1 MMGLLYGKMS
11 LLLRQ
16 TNPLYKKVS
25 RVQIIKFYNDFAF
38 PLGKPH
44 FTLMSTSS
52 SPELLRKTRRLTGTL
67 ALLALVMGMIGAYN
81 FMAYREAQ
89 QQIFHAEEAK
99 HKAQHKAAL
108 ADQAAQHAAQ
118 QVQLALQEKN
128 YALHTQSLYLS
139 SLSAQETAK
148 GNATDGALL
157 ALEALPKNI
166 ANPDRPFLMQ
176 AEVNLRQALDKLY
189 EKQLFRGHKEEIWQL
204 VLSPDGKILA
214 SASADHTVRLWE
226 MSTGKMLQTLQHN
239 DQVWEIAFNSTGS
252 QLVSASLDRN
262 ARLWSVETGELLA
275 TLPHQKEVYSVVF
288 IENLI
293 VSADAS
299 GTIKIWEHGQAKM
312 VLNAH
317 RSAIHKLTV
326 SPDHKNF
333 LSASQDFTAKLW
345 DLNGK
350 VLQTFKGH
358 QASVNTAIF
367 SPDGKL
373 ILTAGVDHQAI
384 LWDSQAGKLLKK
396 LEFNDE
402 INGAIFNSQGD
413 QLLLFGASKIAE
425 LWDVKGDLL
434 KIFSHEESLTSAQFN
449 ADGSQIL
456 TTSEDGTL
464 KIWKNSGELITTL
477 AGHDGEIYDGLFYHN
492 NQIISAGE
500 DARIRRWEL
509 QNSHYLA
516 EVSPFRGAVFNPSG
530 QKMILF
536 NELGATL
543 FNADNGELL
552 QKFTDQPIVAAAF
565 SFDGQTVAVGG
576 NDGKA
581 QLFDLT
587 GQLLESF
594 QADFDSISRL
604 SFSPNGQRLLV
615 LSPDGV
621 RLWKTLQPFDL
632 TVFIAGKFTTAG
644 LSPDGQMIFTAN
656 EQGQIAFWEGSEAF
670 RTIDAHSQAINQV
683 VFNPD
688 GSKFL
693 SISKDLTA
701 KLWHTESG
709 RFLTTLSGHNGELR
723 HAVFAPTGDKI
734 LTTAADGTARLWDGF
749 SGAPLGVLRGH
760 KSVVL
765 SGKFSADGLRAV
777 TWGDGGDVKLWD
789 IKTAQE
795 IATLAKKALV
805 VGINRQL
812 TRLVTCHDTHAT
824 LWSMF
829 PDTQSIINRA
839 QQILPRPLSA
849 ERRVRFFL
857 EDDF

>member
-1 MMGLLYGKMS
+1 MVRCYS
-11 LLLRQ
+11 YLRQ
-16 TNPLYKKVS
+16 TNPLYKKVT
-25 RVQIIKFYNDFAF
+25 RVQIIKFYNLHVF

-44 FTLMSTSS
+44 FTRMTNPSSTDI
-52 SPELLRKTRRLTGTL
+52 LRKTRRLTGSLAIL
-67 ALLALVMGMIGAYN
+67 ALFLGIVGAYN

-89 QQIFHAEEAK
+89 QQIFFAEEAK
-99 HKAQHKAAL
+99 RKAQHKAAL
-108 ADQAAQHAAQ
+108 SDQAAQRAAQ

-128 YALHTQSLYLS
+128 YAFYTQSLFLT
-139 SLSAQETAK
+139 SLSERETAK

-157 ALEALPKNI
+157 ALEALPKNM

-176 AEVNLRQALDKLY
+176 AEISLRQSLDKLY
-189 EKQLFRGHKEEIWQL
+189 EKQLLRGHQEDIWQL
-204 VLSPDGKILA
+204 ILSPDKKNLA
-214 SASADHTVRLWE
+214 SASADGTLKLWE
-226 MSTGKMLQTLQHN
+226 ISTGNLKHSLQHD

-252 QLVSASLDRN
+252 QLLSASLDYN
-262 ARLWSVETGELLA
+262 ARLWSVDSGELLA
-275 TLPHQKEVYSVVF
+275 IFPHQKEVYSAVF
-288 IENLI
+288 VDHFI
-293 VSADAS
+293 VSADAG
-299 GTIKIWEHGQAKM
+299 GTIKIWENGQSKTIS
-312 VLNAH
+312 NAH
-317 RSAIHKLTV
+317 RSAIHKLSV
-326 SPDHKNF
+326 SPDSKTF

-350 VLQTFKGH
+350 TLQTFKGH

-373 ILTAGVDHQAI
+373 ILTASADHQAF
-384 LWDSQAGKLLKK
+384 LWDAQTGKVLKK

-402 INGAIFNSQGD
+402 INGAVFHGD
-413 QLLLFGASKIAE
+413 QILLFGAGNTAE
-425 LWDVKGDLL
+425 LWTISGTKTA
-434 KIFSHEESLTSAQFN
+434 IFKHDQGVTEAKFN

-456 TTSEDGTL
+456 TSSEDGTL
-464 KIWKNSGELITTL
+464 KIWKNSGGLITTL
-477 AGHDGEIYDGLFYHN
+477 AGHDGEVYDGLFYKE
-492 NQIISAGE
+492 NQILSAGE

-509 QNSHYLA
+509 QNSHHLA
-516 EVSPFRGAVFNPSG
+516 EISPFRGAVFNSSG

-543 FNADNGELL
+543 LNADNGELL
-552 QKFTDQPIVAAAF
+552 HKLTDQPIVSAAF
-565 SFDGQTVAVGG
+565 SFDGQMIAVGG
-576 NDGKA
+576 IDGKA
-581 QLFDLT
+581 QLFDLI
-587 GQLLESF
+587 GQLVATF
-594 QADFDSISRL
+594 QNDFEQISKL

-615 LSPDGV
+615 LSSEGV
-621 RLWKTLQPFDL
+621 RLWETLQPFDL
-632 TVFIAGKFTTAG
+632 TIFIEGKFTTAG
-644 LSPDGQMIFTAN
+644 LSSDGQMLFTAD
-656 EQGQIAFWEGSEAF
+656 ELGQIVFWEGSEAF

-683 VFNPD
+683 VFSPD

-701 KLWHTESG
+701 KLWHTDSG
-709 RFLTTLSGHNGELR
+709 HFLTTLSGHNGELR
-723 HAVFAPTGDKI
+723 HAAFAPTGDKI

-760 KSVVL
+760 KGVVL

-777 TWGDGGDVKLWD
+777 TSGDDGDVKLWD
-789 IKTAQE
+789 IKTTHE
-795 IATLAKKALV
+795 IATLAKKALI

-812 TRLVTCHDTHAT
+812 TRFVTCHETHAT

-857 EDDF
+857 KDGM